1 MRLRNLSSNNLHF
14 AAIAGLLA
22 LVLATHADAAAVT
35 VTDGWIRALPAGL
48 PAAGY
53 FELHNGTDKSVSLT
67 GAASPA
73 CGMLMLH
80 KSEEMGG
87 MMKMEDVSSVDA
99 APGATVKFAP
109 GGYHLMC
116 MSPSAAIKPGAQVPV
131 TLKFANGTSVQSD
144 FSVRDA
150 SGK

>member
-14 AAIAGLLA
+14 AAIGALLT

-35 VTDGWIRALPAGL
+35 VTGGWIRALPAGL

-80 KSEEMGG
+80 KSEDMGG
-87 MMKMEDVSSVDA
+87 MMKMDNVSSVDA
-99 APGATVKFAP
+99 APGDTVKFSP

-116 MSPSAAIKPGAQVPV
+116 MSPTAAIKPGGRVPV
-131 TLKFANGTSVQSD
+131 TLQFSNGKDVEADFA
-144 FSVRDA
+144 VRDA